1 MIPLKLSIQNFLSYG
16 PTTQTIDFT
25 PYKLICL
32 SGKNGHGKSA
42 LLDAMTWALWGQARK
57 ATATSKPDQ
66 GLVRLGQTD
75 MVVCLDFIFNGQGY
89 RVRRMFSTKYG
100 KPSAHVDFGTYDP
113 ETGAY
118 AAFTEKTIRKTQEK
132 IEQTI
137 GLDYE
142 AFINSSFLRQGQA
155 NEFSKKLPKERKD
168 VLASILGLNRYEKV
182 KKQALEQIRILGQEK
197 ETLAKVNEHLAKER
211 EQLPLVQEKL
221 HAAQIELTTLGT
233 REQELATEKQQLEA
247 ARTAFYKKQSDY
259 KLVCLEQEQTHKQLM
274 QETQTF
280 KTAVQ
285 EWKTT
290 HKQHVCLPD
299 RKKLDKEKQTLSE
312 ELSRYQL
319 AYQETLE
326 QKEIVLGHKQK
337 EQDLLSALRQEHDQ
351 ALQDKKLSLERFIT
365 QQASCLQKIAEQ
377 EKALTKVRT
386 DQTVCLKEIE
396 HLGKTG
402 DPTLLISDTATL
414 EKQFERQKIFYLKWM
429 EEGKRST
436 QELQSLGHKQQL
448 THDVDNPSCPLCEQN
463 LSQARKRFLSKKFEH
478 QHIFLTHRIA
488 RLKALLATL
497 KEAIEKQ
504 KQAISISRKTDEL
517 LHTQTGL
524 SQMLSDQEKILT
536 TLQEQQKE
544 TDVHIRAVKA
554 EIESAQAKALQ
565 DLATN
570 ETYQALKKLIE
581 TSQEFIQKN
590 ATVPLRLKEVTE
602 KHTRLHTQLQE
613 WDTLD
618 EQRVVQKERKKAV
631 RELGNQIRKQGR
643 IAQEIQN
650 RLAPFIDLLSEEIGL
665 TTQETTHRTA
675 WQQVISQKNYL
686 LQEKGKLEAELS
698 KLEQQ
703 GMQYK
708 QFEEQ
713 SRKLQH
719 DLADYQLIAQA
730 FGKDGIQALLIEDA
744 LPEIEQEANDLL
756 SRLSDNQ
763 AHIFIESL
771 RDLKKGGVK
780 ETLDINISD
789 NSGIRP
795 YEMFSG
801 GEAFRIDFSLR
812 IAISKLLARRAGTS
826 LQTLIIDEGFGSQD
840 DEGLSRMMDCLY
852 KIQDD
857 FEKIIIV
864 SHLAS
869 MKDQFPVHFYIE
881 KGPHGSC
888 AVVKEQ
894 G

>member
-42 LLDAMTWALWGQARK
+42 LLDAITWALWGQARK

-66 GLVRLGQTD
+66 GLLRLGQTD
-75 MVVCLDFIFNGQGY
+75 MVVCLDFIFNGCGY

-100 KPSAHVDFGTYDP
+100 KPSAHVDFGTYNT

-118 AAFTEKTIRKTQEK
+118 AAFTEKTIRKTQQK

-182 KKQALEQIRILGQEK
+182 KKQALEKVRILSQEK

-221 HAAQIELTTLGT
+221 HILETELTGLST
-233 REQELATEKQQLEA
+233 REQELVSEKQQLEV
-247 ARTAFYKKQSDY
+247 ARTGLYKKQSDY
-259 KLVCLEQEQTHKQLM
+259 KLVHLEHEQANKRLLQDTNS
-274 QETQTF
+274 F
-280 KTAVQ
+280 KAAVQ

-290 HKQHVCLPD
+290 HIQHVSLPD
-299 RKKLDKEKQTLSE
+299 RKKLDREKKTLSE
-312 ELSRYQL
+312 ELSRCQI
-319 AYQETLE
+319 AYQEALE
-326 QKEIVLGHKQK
+326 QKELFLGYKQK
-337 EQDLLSALRQEHDQ
+337 EQDLLSKLRQEHDQ
-351 ALQDKKLSLERFIT
+351 TLQDKKLALERLLAHQT
-365 QQASCLQKIAEQ
+365 VCLQKITDQ
-377 EKALTKVRT
+377 EKTLTKL
-386 DQTVCLKEIE
+386 QTEQAACHKEIE
-396 HLGKTG
+396 QLGKTG
-402 DPTLLISDTATL
+402 DPALLINDTATL
-414 EKQFERQKIFYLKWM
+414 EKQFERQKTFYLKWM

-478 QHIFLTHRIA
+478 QHTFLIHRIA
-488 RLKALLATL
+488 RLKALLAAL

-504 KQAISISRKTDEL
+504 KTALSISKKTDEL
-517 LHTQTGL
+517 LHRQTGL
-524 SQMLSDQEKILT
+524 SQSVSQQEKSLKM
-536 TLQEQQKE
+536 LQEEQQESEAKIKSFKTE
-544 TDVHIRAVKA
+544 LQSAQVKA
-554 EIESAQAKALQ
+554 VE
-565 DLATN
+565 DLAHN
-570 ETYQALKKLIE
+570 REFQDLKKLIDA
-581 TSQEFIQKN
+581 SQELLQKSVSLP
-590 ATVPLRLKEVTE
+590 AHLKEVTE
-602 KHTRLHTQLQE
+602 KHAQLHTQLQN
-613 WDTLD
+613 WDSLD
-618 EQRVVQKERKKAV
+618 EQRVVQKERRKAV
-631 RELGNQIRKQGR
+631 RELSHQIRNHER
-643 IAQEIQN
+643 FAQEIEK
-650 RLAPFIDLLSEEIGL
+650 RLAPFADLPAEETDLSYK
-665 TTQETTHRTA
+665 ETTHLAT
-675 WQQVISQKNYL
+675 WQQLVSRKNYL

-703 GMQYK
+703 GLQYK

-713 SRKLQH
+713 SRKLVH
-719 DLADYQLIAQA
+719 DLADYQTIAQA

-888 AVVKEQ
+888 ATVKEQ